1 MPDTLHFIRPEW
13 LWGVPLVIAAAIM
26 LARRSLREGSWQ
38 HIIDPALAPHVLSGS
53 ARQSSTLAW
62 WLTAIAG
69 CLGCVALAGP
79 AFERLEQ
86 PVFRSDQ
93 AMVVAIDMSFSMD
106 AQDVAPSR
114 LSRARLKILDLLE
127 RRETGQTALVVYSA
141 NAFTVTP
148 LTNDADTITSLVN
161 SLSTDIMP
169 SRGSYPKAAIDKG
182 QQLLEQAGVSYGEVL
197 LMTDGGISPPA
208 ERAARELQE
217 AGFSLSVLG
226 VGTPEGAPIP
236 KAGGGFVTDRG
247 GNIVVPKL
255 DEDGLRDLAEMGGGR
270 YARLTAD
277 NRDLDYILSGEVM
290 AQGSESDGSMATDQW
305 REEGPWLAL
314 LLLPLAALAFR
325 RGWVMLL
332 LVFVVPLPTPVH
344 ASPWDDL
351 WLTKD
356 QQARRALESGDA
368 ATAAELFTDPDWQ
381 AVANYRR
388 DAFEQSAAQ
397 FSGRED
403 ARNLY
408 NFGNALTKL
417 GQLEPAIEAYERALE
432 LDPDDE
438 DAAYNRDLVKEL
450 LEQQQQQEQE
460 QQSEQGEGDGEQSED
475 QQGEQSEQE
484 GEQNAS
490 DQGDSSES
498 QGNDE
503 PESDDDMQAMQE
515 ELQRAAEEQQEQQMS
530 PAELAEMRRAQEQ
543 EQAMEQWLRRIPN
556 DPGGL
561 LRRKFRYQYQ
571 RMGEDQDGNSLWP
584 DDEVQPW

>member
-1 MPDTLHFIRPEW
+1 MPDSLHFIRPEW
-13 LWGVPLVIAAAIM
+13 LWGVPAVLLAAVL
-26 LARRSLREGSWQ
+26 LARRNLKEGSWRNV
-38 HIIDPALAPHVLSGS
+38 IDPALAPHVLSGS
-53 ARQSSTLAW
+53 ARQASTLPW
-62 WLTAIAG
+62 WLVAIAG
-69 CLGCVALAGP
+69 SLACVALAGP

-93 AMVVAIDMSFSMD
+93 AMVVAVDMSYSMD
-106 AQDVAPSR
+106 AQDVTPSR
-114 LSRARLKILDLLE
+114 LLRARLKILDLLE
-127 RRETGQTALVVYSA
+127 RRATGQTALVVYSA

-148 LTNDADTITSLVN
+148 LTNDTDTITSLVN

-182 QQLLEQAGVSYGEVL
+182 RTLLEQAGVSYGEVL

-208 ERAARELQE
+208 ERAARELRD

-226 VGTPEGAPIP
+226 VGTRDGAPIP
-236 KAGGGFVTDRG
+236 KASGGFVTDRG

-255 DEDGLRDLAEMGGGR
+255 DEEGLRELAELGGGR
-270 YARLTAD
+270 YARLSAD
-277 NRDLDYILSGEVM
+277 DRDLDYLLAGEVM

-332 LVFVVPLPTPVH
+332 LVFVLPLPTPVQ

-351 WLTKD
+351 WMTKD
-356 QQARRALESGDA
+356 QQARRALADGDA
-368 ATAAELFTDPDWQ
+368 AAAAELFEDPDWQ

-408 NFGNALTKL
+408 NFGNALAKL
-417 GQLEPAIEAYERALE
+417 GQFEPAIEAYERALE

-438 DAAYNRDLVKEL
+438 DAVYNRDLVKEL
-450 LEQQQQQEQE
+450 LDQQQQQEQE
-460 QQSEQGEGDGEQSED
+460 QQSEQGEGEGEQSEN
-475 QQGEQSEQE
+475 QE
-484 GEQNAS
+484 GEQSDQQSDQQAS

-498 QGNDE
+498 QGDNQE
-503 PESDDDMQAMQE
+503 PSDDDMQAMQE
-515 ELQRAAEEQQEQQMS
+515 ELERAAEEQQQQQMT
-530 PAELAEMRRAQEQ
+530 PAELAELRRQQEQ

-571 RMGEDQDGNSLWP
+571 RMGQDQDGNSLWP

>member
-13 LWGVPLVIAAAIM
+13 LWGIPAVILAAIL
-26 LARRSLREGSWQ
+26 LARRSLKDGSWLNV
-38 HIIDPALAPHVLSGS
+38 IDPALAPHVLSGS
-53 ARQSSTLAW
+53 ARQASTLPW
-62 WLTAIAG
+62 WLLAVTG
-69 CLGCVALAGP
+69 SLGCIALAGP

-93 AMVVAIDMSFSMD
+93 AMVVAVDMSFSMD

-114 LSRARLKILDLLE
+114 LLRARLKILDLLE

-148 LTNDADTITSLVN
+148 LTNDTDTITSLVN

-182 QQLLEQAGVSYGEVL
+182 RQLLQQAGVGYGEVL
-197 LMTDGGISPPA
+197 LMTDGGISPAA
-208 ERAARELQE
+208 ERAARELRE

-226 VGTPEGAPIP
+226 VGTKDGAPIP
-236 KAGGGFVTDRG
+236 KASGGFVTDRG

-255 DEDGLRDLAEMGGGR
+255 DEEGLRDLADLGGGR

-277 NRDLDYILSGEVM
+277 NRDLDYILAGEVM
-290 AQGSESDGSMATDQW
+290 AEGSESDGSMATDQW

-332 LVFVVPLPTPVH
+332 LVFVLPVPTPVQ

-351 WLTKD
+351 WMTKD
-356 QQARRALESGDA
+356 QQARRALADGDA
-368 ATAAELFTDPDWQ
+368 ATAAELFEDPDWK
-381 AVANYRR
+381 AVADYRR
-388 DAFEQSAAQ
+388 DAYEQSATRFA
-397 FSGRED
+397 GRED

-408 NFGNALTKL
+408 NFGNALTRL
-417 GQLEPAIEAYERALE
+417 GRFEPAVEAYERALE
-432 LDPDDE
+432 IDPDDA
-438 DAAYNRDLVKEL
+438 DAAYNLELVREL
-450 LEQQQQQEQE
+450 LDQQQQEQE
-460 QQSEQGEGDGEQSED
+460 QQQEQGEGEGEQSEN
-475 QQGEQSEQE
+475 QQGEQSEQQ
-484 GEQNAS
+484 GEQQQS
-490 DQGDSSES
+490 DRGDSAQSQGD
-498 QGNDE
+498 DE
-503 PESDDDMQAMQE
+503 AESDDDMQAMQE
-515 ELQRAAEEQQEQQMS
+515 ELDRAAEEQQEQQQMT
-530 PAELAEMRRAQEQ
+530 PAELAELRRQQEQ

-571 RMGEDQDGNSLWP
+571 RMGQDQDGNSLWP